1 MALGL
6 LAGLLQGSGTALL
19 VDRRKGLIWNEADL
33 MHILGL
39 PILVELDQISN
50 LMKRSLTTVGL
61 QRFRFPKYRPQL

>member
-6 LAGLLQGSGTALL
+6 LAGLVIGSGTALL

-39 PILVELDQISN
+39 PILVELDHQFDEAIAYNGWLTKIQI
-50 LMKRSLTTVGL
+50 
-61 QRFRFPKYRPQL
+61 P

>member
-6 LAGLLQGSGTALL
+6 LAGLVIGSGAALL

-39 PILVELDQISN
+39 PILVELDHQFDEAIAYNGWLTKIQI
-50 LMKRSLTTVGL
+50 
-61 QRFRFPKYRPQL
+61 P

>member
-19 VDRRKGLIWNEADL
+19 VDRRKGLIWNEPDL

-39 PILVELDQISN
+39 PILVELDQQFDEAIAYN
-50 LMKRSLTTVGL
+50 GWLTKI
-61 QRFRFPKYRPQL
+61 QIP